1 MKHIP
6 NIITS
11 LNLVAGFI
19 SIIFAFNG
27 QLLTA
32 SWLILAAMVFDF
44 FDGFSARLLQAYSP
58 IGKELDSLADAV
70 SFGVAPAIII
80 YQLLGYSLG
89 LAFPF
94 IENTKNPAETV
105 ILFSPVIMSLCA
117 VLRLAVFNIDDTQ
130 VKSFRGLP
138 TPANALAVISLV
150 IAVHYT
156 DIKLLARITD
166 STIFLTILT
175 ISLALLMISRIPLI
189 SLKTNN
195 LKIKGNEARYIL
207 IILTLASI
215 VFLGIGAAPLIIPFY
230 LLSSAL
236 SLLFR
241 Q

>member
-32 SWLILAAMVFDF
+32 SWLILIAMVFDF

-80 YQLLGYSLG
+80 YQLLGYSMG
-89 LAFPF
+89 FGYPF
-94 IENTKNPAETV
+94 IENTISPSETA
-105 ILFSPVIMSLCA
+105 ILLSPVIMCLCA

-130 VKSFRGLP
+130 VRSFRGLP
-138 TPANALAVISLV
+138 TPASALAVISLV
-150 IAVHYT
+150 IATNYA
-156 DIKLLARITD
+156 DISLLTQLTE
-166 STIFLTILT
+166 STIFLIILT
-175 ISLALLMISRIPLI
+175 VILALLMISRIPLI

-195 LKIKGNEARYIL
+195 LKLKGNEARYLL
-207 IILTLASI
+207 IILILSSI

-236 SLLFR
+236 SLLLR
-241 Q
+241 

>member
-32 SWLILAAMVFDF
+32 SWLILIAMVFDF

-80 YQLLGYSLG
+80 YQLLGYSMG
-89 LAFPF
+89 FGYPF
-94 IENTKNPAETV
+94 IENTISPSETA
-105 ILFSPVIMSLCA
+105 ILLSPVIMCLCA

-130 VKSFRGLP
+130 VRSFRGLP
-138 TPANALAVISLV
+138 TPASALAVISLV
-150 IAVHYT
+150 IATNYA
-156 DIKLLARITD
+156 DISLLTQLTE
-166 STIFLTILT
+166 STIFLIIL
-175 ISLALLMISRIPLI
+175 SRIPLI

-195 LKIKGNEARYIL
+195 LKLKGNEARYLL
-207 IILTLASI
+207 IILILSSI

-236 SLLFR
+236 SLLLR
-241 Q
+241 